1 MIQNRSLGELLRT
14 RQGTSATTLG
24 AFVFSND
31 SNISSIY
38 GAAGF
43 DFVVIDTEH
52 GLNDVQSVQAHT
64 RACHAAG
71 ITAIVRL
78 GVANFPDAPRLLD
91 SGVDGFMLPHCGLA
105 GYGVE
110 SVLDSMRYFPKGNR
124 PTCTGVPAA
133 RFGIGSF
140 AEYAERANRDV
151 LSIGLIEDASVVD
164 NLDAVLDSSGVD
176 WLMPGPGD
184 LAASMGKHGQLTH
197 PDVIAAVDKI
207 VAGAVARNTP
217 VGMYVNDSAE
227 IQTWSGREIDFF
239 VHAIDYKTL
248 ARHLHDVERAC
259 RRIHDVAHA
268 AHA

>member
-1 MIQNRSLGELLRT
+1 MTPDRNLGELLRS
-14 RQGTSATTLG
+14 RKSQSATTLG
-24 AFVFSND
+24 AFVFSSD
-31 SNISSIY
+31 ANISAIY

-91 SGVDGFMLPHCGLA
+91 SGVDGFMIPHCGLD

-110 SVLDSMRYFPKGNR
+110 SVLESMRYFPLGNR

-133 RFGIGSF
+133 KFGIGSF

-151 LSIGLIEDASVVD
+151 LSIGLIEDISVVQK
-164 NLDAVLDSSGVD
+164 LDAVLDASAVD

-197 PDVIAAVDKI
+197 PDVMAAVGKI
-207 VAGAVARNTP
+207 IDGAVKRQTP
-217 VGMYVNDSAE
+217 VGMYINEPKE
-227 IQTWSGREIDFF
+227 IETWAGQAIDFF

-248 ARHLHDVERAC
+248 ARHLNDVEKAC
-259 RRIHDVAHA
+259 RRIHDTARAVHA
-268 AHA
+268 